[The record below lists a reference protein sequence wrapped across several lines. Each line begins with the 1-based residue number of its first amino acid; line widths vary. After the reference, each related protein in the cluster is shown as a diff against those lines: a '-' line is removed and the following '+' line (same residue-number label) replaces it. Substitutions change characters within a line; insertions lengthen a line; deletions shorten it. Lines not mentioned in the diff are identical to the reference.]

1 LLSVIAASGGC
12 AAKEPSVLKIALVLI
27 AAHAVVDFM
36 LQPNWL
42 IRRKIRFP
50 FLVLHS
56 AVHAILT
63 YIILQSWGC
72 WQPPLFIFLMHG
84 LIDSIKRRQGK
95 ETATAF
101 AVDQGCH
108 LLSLIGLSWLLVHF
122 SWLPAFSGIGYQPII
137 YIAGFISAVYGS
149 GYFVGYFAKGILKT
163 NRLEIDGLKN
173 GGKMIGQLERAL
185 IFLFVFINQPGA
197 IGFLVAAK
205 SILRF
210 QEAKEQKHA
219 EYVLIGT
226 LLSFSL
232 AIALSVGTMW
242 AARQ

>member
-1 LLSVIAASGGC
+1 MI
-12 AAKEPSVLKIALVLI
+12 KIALLLV
-27 AAHAVVDFM
+27 AAHAIVDFA
-36 LQPNWL
+36 LQPDWL
-42 IRRKIRFP
+42 VRRKGRFP

-56 AVHAILT
+56 AVHAILA
-63 YIILQSWGC
+63 YLILQNWAC
-72 WQPPLFIFLMHG
+72 WQAPLFIFLVHG
-84 LIDSIKRRQGK
+84 LIDLIKQRQEM

-108 LLSLIGLSWLLVHF
+108 FLSLMALSWILVYF
-122 SWLPAFSGIGYQPII
+122 SWLPVFSGIAYQQIVHL
-137 YIAGFISAVYGS
+137 AGFISTVHGV
-149 GYFVGYFAKGILKT
+149 GHFVGHFAKSILED

-173 GGKMIGQLERAL
+173 GGRMIGQLERAL
-185 IFLFVFINQPGA
+185 IFLFVFIGQPAG

-232 AIALSVGTMW
+232 AIALSVVTRW
-242 AARQ
+242 AAGQ

>member
-1 LLSVIAASGGC
+1 M
-12 AAKEPSVLKIALVLI
+12 LKIALVLV
-27 AAHAVVDFM
+27 ATHAIVDF
-36 LQPNWL
+36 LFQPNWL
-42 IRRKIRFP
+42 RRRKNK
-50 FLVLHS
+50 FLFLALHS
-56 AVHAILT
+56 ATHAILT
-63 YIILQSWGC
+63 YMVLQEWEC
-72 WQPPLFIFLMHG
+72 WQPPLFVFLGHG
-84 LIDSIKRRQGK
+84 LIDYFKQRYGK
-95 ETATAF
+95 ESFKAF

-108 LLSLIGLSWLLVHF
+108 ILSLIALSWLLVRF

-137 YIAGFISAVYGS
+137 HIAGFISVVYGS
-149 GYFVGYFAKGILKT
+149 GYFVGQFAKRILED

-210 QEAKEQKHA
+210 QETKKHKHA

>member
-1 LLSVIAASGGC
+1 
-12 AAKEPSVLKIALVLI
+12 VLKIALLLV
-27 AAHAVVDFM
+27 ATHAIVDF
-36 LQPNWL
+36 LFQPDWL
-42 IRRKIRFP
+42 RRRKSQ
-50 FLVLHS
+50 FLFLTLH
-56 AVHAILT
+56 AATHAILA
-63 YIILQSWGC
+63 YLVLQDWEC
-72 WQPPLFIFLMHG
+72 WQSPLFIFLSHG
-84 LIDSIKRRQGK
+84 LIDYFKQRHGGGSAK
-95 ETATAF
+95 AF

-108 LLSLIGLSWLLVHF
+108 ILSLIALSWLLVRF

-149 GYFVGYFAKGILKT
+149 GYFVGQFAKRILED